1 MGLSTRLTNQ
11 GIEISWTTGGES
23 EPLKP
28 DPCANQ
34 DSPREFYDYAHL
46 DGDGKIFYIGK
57 GNGRR
62 AWSDDRHPL
71 WWRLVDKHFK
81 GNYQVQILQD
91 DLSSEEAEE
100 FESAWIAQC
109 GDTLVNWFNM
119 ARSMDLDALERH
131 NKLRDANRT
140 LIAEAR
146 SVEKQD
152 LERAIAMYKQA
163 IEAAESY
170 AFMNYERGLVGKLL
184 EEEADELS
192 YSGEL
197 VALDRLTLCLI
208 KLGRVE
214 EASACVDA
222 YYAKYRR
229 DRHAKPSEAIEKRIN
244 KALAR
249 RA

>member
-1 MGLSTRLTNQ
+1 MGFSTRLTNQ
-11 GIEISWTTGGES
+11 GIEISWTAGEES
-23 EPLKP
+23 DPLKP
-28 DPCANQ
+28 DPGVNQ
-34 DSPREFYDYAHL
+34 DSPRRFYVYAHL

-71 WWRLVDKHFK
+71 WWRLVDKHLNGK
-81 GNYQVQILQD
+81 YRVQILQD
-91 DLSSEEAEE
+91 DLSPEQAEE
-100 FESAWIAQC
+100 LESAWIAQC

-119 ARSMDLDALERH
+119 SHSVDLDALETH
-131 NKLRDANRT
+131 NKLRDANRA

-163 IEAAESY
+163 IEATESY
-170 AFMNYERGLVGKLL
+170 AFMNYEKGLVGKLL
-184 EEEADELS
+184 EEEADEFGHN
-192 YSGEL
+192 GEL
-197 VALDRLTLCLI
+197 VALDRLTLCFI

-214 EASACVDA
+214 EASACTNA
-222 YYAKYRR
+222 YYSKYRR
-229 DRHAKPSEAIEKRIN
+229 DRHAKASEAIEKRVN

-249 RA
+249 RV